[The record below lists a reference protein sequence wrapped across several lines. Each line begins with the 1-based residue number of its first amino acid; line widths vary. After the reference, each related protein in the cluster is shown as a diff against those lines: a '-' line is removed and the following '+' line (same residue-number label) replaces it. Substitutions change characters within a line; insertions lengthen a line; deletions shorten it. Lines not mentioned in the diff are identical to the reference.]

1 MALSVFAQNTAKVE
15 EALKEHYQPQRIK
28 EMVYKNNPLLALM
41 PKYTQFGGKYMPVP
55 IILTGPQR
63 RSATFTDGLD
73 NTSTS
78 SVKQFDLTRAR
89 DYSFGTIEHEAIKAR
104 QSDSDAFI
112 RFATMEIDGA
122 IHSIK
127 RSLAVAMYRD
137 GSGSIGTLVGDP
149 SGGTTMTLA
158 TDADVSNFEVGMR
171 LSVAASSTGATVANF
186 GGGGQNYV
194 TVTKVDR
201 AATSAHITVSETIH
215 ADCPSGG
222 VLFQLG
228 DADNTDGS
236 KKVSGLD
243 AWCPAT
249 APGSSGGA
257 PASLF
262 GVDRSVDPVRLG
274 GARSDGSAKPIEEA
288 LIDGLSLAARE
299 GGSPT
304 HIFTDFATYSNLE
317 KALGSKVQYDKV
329 SASDANVGFT
339 SLKIHGPA
347 GTVDVIAD
355 INCQPNVAWA
365 LQMDTWS
372 LNSLDDAPH
381 ILDLDGNNMLRETRA
396 DAYETRI
403 GYYAQIGCSAPG
415 WNCRISL

>member
-1 MALSVFAQNTAKVE
+1 MRAKLYGAEVLEHVFGAAAQK
-15 EALKEHYQPQRIK
+15 
-28 EMVYKNNPLLALM
+28 
-41 PKYTQFGGKYMPVP
+41 F
-55 IILTGPQR
+55 
-63 RSATFTDGLD
+63 
-73 NTSTS
+73 
-78 SVKQFDLTRAR
+78 
-89 DYSFGTIEHEAIKAR
+89 
-104 QSDSDAFI
+104 
-112 RFATMEIDGA
+112 
-122 IHSIK
+122 
-127 RSLAVAMYRD
+127 
-137 GSGSIGTLVGDP
+137 
-149 SGGTTMTLA
+149 
-158 TDADVSNFEVGMR
+158 
-171 LSVAASSTGATVANF
+171 
-186 GGGGQNYV
+186 V

-201 AATSAHITVSETIH
+201 AATSAHITVAETIH

-222 VLFQLG
+222 ILFQLG
-228 DADNTDGS
+228 DADNTAGS

-243 AWCPAT
+243 AWCPSV
-249 APGSSGGA
+249 APVGGDDH
-257 PASLF
+257 F

-299 GGSPT
+299 GGSPD

-339 SLKIHGPA
+339 SLKVHGPA